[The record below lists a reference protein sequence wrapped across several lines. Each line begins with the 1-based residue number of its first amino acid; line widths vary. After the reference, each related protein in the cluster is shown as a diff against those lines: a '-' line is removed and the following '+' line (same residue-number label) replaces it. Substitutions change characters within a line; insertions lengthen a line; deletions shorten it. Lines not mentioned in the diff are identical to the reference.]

1 MADITFADVGRA
13 AVVSLSAHACAGLIL
28 LLGGGV
34 DAKHIGKLENLHAA
48 NRQHCIVWPSVGL
61 RWFQQLSAAFRHF
74 AFVDLRLHYCGC
86 FGAIDSWPRL
96 SL

>member
-1 MADITFADVGRA
+1 LADITFADVGRA

-61 RWFQQLSAAFRHF
+61 RWFQQLSAAFSSFQALCICQFEVTLLWLFWR
-74 AFVDLRLHYCGC
+74 Y
-86 FGAIDSWPRL
+86 
-96 SL
+96 